1 MSEFGIYINHCRDIE
16 SDLIN
21 IVNRLNSAQ
30 ARTKKALKTLNFR
43 NFHYVDNQLSNT
55 VKSIENYK
63 IHVQKLNSALKASV
77 SLYEQTES
85 SIVGDDVTASEV
97 TEAKSVDGFQLP
109 SLAKLL
115 SLISTLGVIPGSALY
130 LWLMSLYNRNSE
142 VRTYELDSILFDDEG
157 DYGGDQGQMAD
168 DYEKNS
174 VRRAEL
180 LEDLREYFPDM
191 TDNEALAYL
200 KRLNGVGCGY
210 VALVNTIFMQ
220 FEGDPQGFEDAFGF
234 SMYKDGD
241 LDYDRLLLDLYVTT
255 DVVNTYDDIDG
266 FPNGLNEETLNN
278 VLNNYLNEK
287 GIHATTTLN
296 EEINY
301 DTFREINAN
310 GGKVI
315 VGLRYFNMYDSQGNA
330 HYIDGGHAMVVT
342 GVTSDGKYIVSSW
355 GEEYY
360 INQSDL
366 NFDDSIFVIHYN

>member
-63 IHVQKLNSALKASV
+63 NHVQKLNSALNASV
-77 SLYEQTES
+77 SLYEKTES

-97 TEAKSVDGFQLP
+97 TEAKSVDGFELP

-157 DYGGDQGQMAD
+157 DYGGNQGKMAD
-168 DYEKNS
+168 DYEKNA

-191 TDNEALAYL
+191 TDNDALAYL

-220 FEGDPQGFEDAFGF
+220 FEGDPQGFEDTFGF

-241 LDYDRLLLDLYVTT
+241 LDYDRLILDLYVTT
-255 DVVNTYDDIDG
+255 DVANINDQPDG
-266 FPNGLNEETLNN
+266 MPDGTVASSRNEI
-278 VLNNYLNEK
+278 LNNYLNEK
-287 GIHATTTLN
+287 GIYATTDYN
-296 EEINY
+296 VDVNY
-301 DTFREINAN
+301 DTYREINAN
-310 GGKVI
+310 GGKVVI
-315 VGLRYFNMYDSQGNA
+315 SFRHGNMYDAQGNA

-355 GEEYY
+355 GKEYY

-366 NFDDSIFVIHYN
+366 NFDDSFSVIHYN